1 MIEEIKEQ
9 LDRIENYA
17 QIASKSVLN
26 INEAAF
32 ILGMQ
37 PRTVRK
43 MVLQHTV
50 PVYKPNRSVLY
61 FKKSDLED
69 WMLSNRIASS
79 EEIESKAAANSITH
93 K

>member
-1 MIEEIKEQ
+1 MNEEIKER

-17 QIASKSVLN
+17 QIAAKSVLN

-43 MVLQHTV
+43 MVLEHTI

-61 FKKSDLED
+61 FKKSDLEN
-69 WMLSNRIASS
+69 WMLKNRIASS
-79 EEIESKAAANSITH
+79 EEIESEAASYCETH
-93 K
+93 

>member
-1 MIEEIKEQ
+1 MDEIKEQ

-17 QIASKSVLN
+17 QIAAKSVLN

-69 WMLSNRIASS
+69 WMLRNRIASNEEMES
-79 EEIESKAAANSITH
+79 EAEAYCETNK
-93 K
+93 

>member
-1 MIEEIKEQ
+1 MDEEIKQQ

-17 QIASKSVLN
+17 QIAAKSVLN

-43 MVLQHTV
+43 MAQQHIV
-50 PVYKPNRSVLY
+50 PTYKPNRSVLY
-61 FKKSDLED
+61 FKKSELED
-69 WMLSNRIASS
+69 WMLSNRVATQA
-79 EEIESKAAANSITH
+79 EIESAAEAHCLT